1 MIFYREAMQDFE
13 ASDEIDR
20 DGSSSFADS
29 ARRAVG
35 FPGQATGFFRKTHA
49 EMGSV
54 IESSKSDLTVSKL
67 S

>member
-20 DGSSSFADS
+20 GGGSSFADD
-29 ARRAVG
+29 ARRDR
-35 FPGQATGFFRKTHA
+35 ATNFFRKTHA